1 MKKKNFVL
9 TFTAIAVLS
18 LTACGKEGGI
28 IENNDNNITMPTV
41 GSVTQYKETE
51 APTKP
56 EPETSIIIKEEWTEV
71 ELDGYSYSYSDKWS
85 ENQTEGVDSFIQY
98 KDISDN
104 QNISMAS
111 VAAGTYTLEAYT
123 ASMMKSY
130 NGMVGYKVDK
140 VEDSDF
146 AGNKGKNMVISVVSG
161 GMKMIVEQHFTIVDG
176 ILYCATYTRQ
186 EGVSDEAIKDA
197 ADVIDTVV
205 INR

>member
-9 TFTAIAVLS
+9 AFTAVAVLS

-51 APTKP
+51 APTKA
-56 EPETSIIIKEEWTEV
+56 EPETNIVIEDWTEV
-71 ELDGYSYSYSDKWS
+71 ELDGYSYRYSGKWS
-85 ENQTEGVDSFIQY
+85 ESKTEGVDSFIQY

-104 QNISMAS
+104 QNIGMSS
-111 VAAGTYTLEAYT
+111 LAAGNYTLEEYA
-123 ASMMKSY
+123 ASMKKSY
-130 NGMVGYKVDK
+130 NEMVGYKVDK
-140 VEDSDF
+140 VEDRDF
-146 AGNKGKNMVISVVSG
+146 AGNKGKNIVINVVSG
-161 GMKMIVEQHFTIVDG
+161 GVSMIVEQHFTIVDG

-186 EGVSDEAIKDA
+186 KGVSDEAIKEA
-197 ADVIDTVV
+197 SDVIDTVV